1 MSYLQ
6 RIDEL
11 RRAEL
16 FKRAVEFAAIYDPG
30 LPTIVIL
37 PGGMG
42 SRLQRAF
49 APYDPNHTPPEV
61 DLYELWASLLH
72 ILDGQL
78 RFLAHNEATEE
89 KDYYP
94 IVPYGELTSIVK
106 SYDGIFERFEGK
118 ANVVSLGYDWRRA
131 PIKECGYVTIFLE
144 LIVEQVKL
152 RFPHA
157 DDPRKRLTLYA
168 HSQGGLVAKL
178 FVNELVDA
186 GEEVSNWFERLVT
199 CCTPFYGTSSHFS
212 RYYIG
217 EPLINKVTGGADPVA
232 KIVATFQ
239 GTYCLLPAPRSVL
252 GPRMAK
258 LGLQRYPVRDYDDP
272 RIDCD
277 PFDGYAEVAG
287 RYRPEVSRAHL
298 VFARDQFAQLDRDL
312 PPEVSARIFHIRS
325 DDNYK
330 KPDKLDLEL
339 RWKKVAG
346 ATYAAS
352 QGNPIFTNWKKGGR
366 GDGTVPLWSAALAG
380 TPEDNVFDLLGVEHG
395 GAAEHECSLN
405 ILEGLMHGDDV
416 PRGPHEAQADFAC
429 ASKARAAQIVD
440 ELRALPPS
448 LAKERFEALPEDE
461 YRAVVN
467 GWRLSA

>member
-1 MSYLQ
+1 VRYLE

-16 FKRAVEFAAIYDPG
+16 FKRASEFAAIYKPE
-30 LPTIVIL
+30 LPTVVIL

-49 APYDPNHTPPEV
+49 APFDPDNLPPAV
-61 DLYELWASLLH
+61 DLYELWASLPH

-89 KDYYP
+89 RDHYP

-106 SYDGIFERFEGK
+106 SYDGIFDYFEDK

-131 PIKECGYVTIFLE
+131 PAKECGYVTRFLE

-152 RFPHA
+152 RYPHA
-157 DDPRKRLTLYA
+157 QDPRKRLTLYA

-199 CCTPFYGTSSHFS
+199 CCTPFYGTNSHFS
-212 RYYIG
+212 RYYTG
-217 EPLINKVTGGADPVA
+217 EPLINIVTGGADAVA

-252 GPRMAK
+252 GPRLAK
-258 LGLQRYPVRDYDDP
+258 LGLQRYPVRDYDD
-272 RIDCD
+272 RGIDCD
-277 PFDGYAEVAG
+277 PFDGFADIAG
-287 RYRPEVSRAHL
+287 RYRAEVSRAHL
-298 VFARDQFAQLDRDL
+298 VFARDQYAQLDRDL
-312 PPEVSARIFHIRS
+312 PPEVAARVFHIRS
-325 DDNYK
+325 DANRK
-330 KPDKLDLEL
+330 QDKRDLEL
-339 RWKKVAG
+339 RWKRVDG
-346 ATYAAS
+346 ANYSAAK
-352 QGNPIFTNWKKGGR
+352 GNPIYDNMKKGGR

-380 TPEDNVFDLLGVEHG
+380 TPDANVFDLVGVEHG
-395 GAAEHECSLN
+395 GAAEHACSLY
-405 ILEGLMHGDDV
+405 ILAGLMNGRDV
-416 PRGPHEAQADFAC
+416 PRGPHVAEADFEY
-429 ASKARAAQIVD
+429 ASRTRAAEIVMQLK
-440 ELRALPPS
+440 ELPP
-448 LAKERFEALPEDE
+448 AAAEARFEALPEDE
-461 YRAVVN
+461 YRAIVD
-467 GWRLSA
+467 GWCLSA